1 MSTLSPPRPAEIVIL
16 SGHSMGLENDAK
28 VMQQALGQLM
38 PTRPLCL
45 LLGRDPWYV
54 KVRQLL
60 RLGVKKLSMQPVIV
74 IHMEEVQGALLWLS
88 RCHYLV
94 PNQEWFR
101 SHTAK
106 AVQCHQEI
114 RLLCKTH
121 AAVAAF
127 AEFAGRRQFLG
138 FSSLDREDKRVSK
151 DFGRFLHLAGKSEQ
165 KGTLAIIAA
174 WRANPAW
181 PTLTLKT
188 SVESHINA
196 AAEVANIKLI
206 RENLTDAAL
215 KQLLNSHGVHLCP
228 SEMEG
233 FGHYIVEAL
242 STGAVVLSTDAP
254 PMNELVL
261 PSCGF
266 LVKAEAAYQQ
276 YRAVGYHPLPKQ
288 FCACI
293 EQILRLTPSEQQAFS
308 VAARERY
315 LQIQQAFMA
324 NLNALLPATPPLVE
338 QPAIS
343 QD

>member
-1 MSTLSPPRPAEIVIL
+1 MSMLLPPRSAEIVIL
-16 SGHSMGLENDAK
+16 SGRSMGLENDAK

-38 PTRPLCL
+38 PTRSICL

-54 KVRQLL
+54 KTRQLV
-60 RLGVKKLSMQPVIV
+60 RLGLKKLSMQPIIF

-106 AVQCHQEI
+106 AVQRHQKI
-114 RLLCKTH
+114 SLLCKTQ

-181 PTLTLKT
+181 PNLTLKT
-188 SVESHINA
+188 SVESHIHA
-196 AAEVANIKLI
+196 ANGVANIRLI

-242 STGAVVLSTDAP
+242 STGAIVLSTDAP

-261 PSCGF
+261 PHCGF
-266 LVKAEAAYQQ
+266 LVKAEPAYQQ
-276 YRAVGYHPLPKQ
+276 YRAVGYHLLSGH

-293 EQILRLTPSEQQAFS
+293 EQILRLTPAEQQALS

-315 LQIQQAFMA
+315 LQIQQDFMA
-324 NLNALLPATPPLVE
+324 NLDALLPTHSSLVA
-338 QPAIS
+338 PRTVS